1 MKSARKSDIRMEEI
15 NFSFVVGYEDY
26 LNAQGLARNTIN
38 YYLRNFRTI
47 YNSSIRDGF
56 KPKSENP
63 FTYIQTKPCKTIK
76 RAINKDDMKN
86 FTSAYLPV
94 SFSEWTLRGICIYL
108 ASMPKVWLSLI
119 LYF

>member
-1 MKSARKSDIRMEEI
+1 MEEI

-76 RAINKDDMKN
+76 RAINKDDMKKL
-86 FTSAYLPV
+86 SSLIYL
-94 SFSEWTLRGICIYL
+94 FILEWTLRGICIYL
-108 ASMPKVWLSLI
+108 ASMPKEWLSLI